1 MAKLVSLIAK
11 VGAVI
16 FAMVCFILYGA
27 GKLKVTVGE
36 IAAITG
42 VIVGAFSD
50 ISVNTAIDKFR
61 KKQTQPESGSLNR
74 EEASSGLNYDK
85 GDDVPSAM
93 SETEAAR

>member
-11 VGAVI
+11 VCAVI

-50 ISVNTAIDKFR
+50 ISVNTALDKFR
-61 KKQTQPESGSLNR
+61 KKQTQPESGSIR
-74 EEASSGLNYDK
+74 EQDAPAVMD
-85 GDDVPSAM
+85 
-93 SETEAAR
+93 ETEAAR